1 MYKKYYFSFPN
12 NLSKFVRQPLLKHLW
27 MFQAEINRDKL
38 ITLTNFLSGVAATFL
53 QDSFWLTCKGL
64 IETIV
69 SLMNDLGKELKIFRS
84 SEA

>member
-1 MYKKYYFSFPN
+1 M
-12 NLSKFVRQPLLKHLW
+12 REPLLKHLW

-38 ITLTNFLSGVAATFL
+38 STLTNFLSGVAATFS
-53 QDSFWLTCKGL
+53 QDRFWLKCKGL

-69 SLMNDLGKELKIFRS
+69 SLMDDLGKEIKIFRS